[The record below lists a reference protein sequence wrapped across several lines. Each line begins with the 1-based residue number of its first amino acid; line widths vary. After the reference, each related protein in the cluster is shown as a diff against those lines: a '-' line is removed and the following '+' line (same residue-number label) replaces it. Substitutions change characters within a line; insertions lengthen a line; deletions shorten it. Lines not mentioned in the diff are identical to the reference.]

1 MRGASVSNQESPMVN
16 FFPVVA
22 SRAVFA
28 PDKMRK
34 VDCFETP
41 RLLVGLNCFEPG
53 QTQKVHA
60 HEGADKFYLVLSGK
74 ATVTVG
80 DETREVGAGDLVFA
94 PEGVPHGVL
103 AAHERTV
110 MLIGIT
116 RQP

>member
-1 MRGASVSNQESPMVN
+1 MVN
-16 FFPVVA
+16 FFPDVA
-22 SRAVFA
+22 ARAVFA
-28 PDKMRK
+28 ALKMQK
-34 VDCFETP
+34 LDCFATP
-41 RLLVGLNCFEPG
+41 RLRLGLNCFEPG
-53 QTQKVHA
+53 QSQKAHA

-94 PEGVPHGVL
+94 PEGVPHGVP